1 WGMQPLA
8 YGFLGG
14 KYGAASRFPAD
25 DWRSRL
31 PAGVRLT
38 LAAAAAA
45 LPSFL
50 PPAVRDR
57 PLAEAALAWCL
68 ADPALERVVVG
79 PRRPDQL
86 DAVPRA
92 AVLGALPEL
101 RALVEQIRQG
111 ARARCKIM

>member
-1 WGMQPLA
+1 HDLAGTLGEAPVPGAIVQLEHHLLNRHVAVPTAALLAERGWRVWGMQPLA

-68 ADPALERVVVG
+68 ADP
-79 PRRPDQL
+79 
-86 DAVPRA
+86 
-92 AVLGALPEL
+92 
-101 RALVEQIRQG
+101 
-111 ARARCKIM
+111 